1 MRKFLIS
8 AVAAVSALAVASPAA
23 AQYYPNRPVHAYGY
37 GYGYNQGAVRA
48 LQVRVN
54 RIQQDLRHLAQYRQ
68 ISRNEFYNRDREA
81 RNIERHL
88 RRDARDGR
96 GFNRNELVQ
105 AEQRIN
111 RLERKIA
118 RDIRDGRH
126 YAYRW

>member
-8 AVAAVSALAVASPAA
+8 AVAAASALAVATPAA

-37 GYGYNQGAVRA
+37 NQGTVRA